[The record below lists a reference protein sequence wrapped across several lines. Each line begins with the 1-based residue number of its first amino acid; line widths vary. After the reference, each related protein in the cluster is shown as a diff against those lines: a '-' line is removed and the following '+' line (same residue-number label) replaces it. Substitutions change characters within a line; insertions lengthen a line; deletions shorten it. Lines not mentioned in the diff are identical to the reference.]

1 MNQLKKRV
9 PVLMLLLAL
18 ISLSVWVLRE
28 PAAKAVF
35 GESDVPLTVVID
47 PGHGGEDGGTST
59 SDGVTEAGINL
70 EISLRLRDFLQFCG
84 LRTSM
89 IRETDT
95 AVYTEGSNISQKK
108 VSDLKHRVQMVNQT
122 PNALL
127 VSIHEN
133 FFEQSKYSG
142 AQVFYAKTK
151 GSEALAERT
160 QESLRTALD
169 PGNRRQCKPSASV
182 YLMEHVQCP
191 AILVECGFLSNPPE
205 AKRLQNSV
213 YQQKIAAAVASAVTL
228 HISESEDTDEAENCV
243 YLQ

>member
-1 MNQLKKRV
+1 MNHIKQRV
-9 PVLMLLLAL
+9 PALMLLLAA
-18 ISLSVWVLRE
+18 ISLGAWMFRE

-35 GESDVPLTVVID
+35 GDADAPLTVVID

-70 EISLRLRDFLQFCG
+70 EISLRLRDLLRFCG

-95 AVYTEGSNISQKK
+95 AVYTEGNNISQKK

-182 YLMEHVQCP
+182 YLMEHAECP

-205 AKRLQNSV
+205 AKRLQTAT
-213 YQQKIAAAVASAVTL
+213 YQQKIAAAVTSAVTL
-228 HISESEDTDEAENCV
+228 HISESEDSDEIENCV